1 MNEDRSAEKRKLN
14 ILILS
19 CSTGGGHNAAGRAM
33 EEYFRQQGQI
43 ADFPDYLAFAGQKV
57 SDTVGRIYVKTVQKA
72 PRVFGMVLPA
82 GRCSKPACETFPG
95 ILCKF
100 HDGGISG

>member
-1 MNEDRSAEKRKLN
+1 MNEERSAEKRKLN

-43 ADFPDYLAFAGQKV
+43 ASGLSGICRTEGVRY
-57 SDTVGRIYVKTVQKA
+57 GRKNLCKDGAESTTGIWD
-72 PRVFGMVLPA
+72 GLPA